1 MITFD
6 LYAEIYDLLLQIP
19 RGKVSTYGALAYAI
33 GDKRAARAVG
43 TILSKNTHT
52 DTYPCY
58 RVVYSSGAVG
68 SYRLG
73 REEKERRLQKD
84 GIDIYDHT
92 INLDKYAFT
101 EFSSSS
107 PLKQLC
113 SQMISLSQKIDRQDC
128 TAPFQTVTGIDTAY
142 GSDGTSCTAV
152 VTYSLVSKTP
162 VCKSVY
168 FSAPHFPYISGYL
181 SYREGPLI
189 LAALKNHTCKSDVLM
204 IDGNGILHPH
214 GLGLASF
221 VGLQADIP
229 TVGVSKSKIG
239 GTLTADNYINIGGI
253 SHAGYAWY
261 SSPKIRRP
269 VYVSC
274 GHKVSLHRAIDLVQK
289 FSVYKEPE
297 PTRQA
302 HRLARKSIKERCTPK
317 P

>member
-6 LYAEIYDLLLQIP
+6 LYAEVYDLLLQIP
-19 RGKVSTYGALAYAI
+19 RGKVTTYGALAHAV

-43 TILSKNTHT
+43 TILSENTHT

-84 GIDIYDHT
+84 GIEMYDHT
-92 INLDKYAFT
+92 INLEKYAFT

-107 PLKQLC
+107 PLKQLH
-113 SQMISLSQKIDRQDC
+113 SQMISLSREVDQRDF
-128 TAPFQTVTGIDTAY
+128 TATIQTVTGIDTAY
-142 GSDGTSCTAV
+142 GTDGTSCTAV

-162 VCKSVY
+162 ICKSVY
-168 FSAPHFPYISGYL
+168 FSTPHFPYISGYL
-181 SYREGPLI
+181 SFREGPLI
-189 LAALKNHTCKSDVLM
+189 LAALKNHNCTGDVLM
-204 IDGNGILHPH
+204 IDGNGILHPN

-221 VGLQADIP
+221 VGVQADIP

-239 GTLTADNYINIGGI
+239 GTLTADNYIDIGRI
-253 SHAGYAWY
+253 SHAGYTCY

-274 GHKVSLHRAIDLVQK
+274 GHKISLHQAVDLVQTL
-289 FSVYKEPE
+289 SVYKEPE